1 MNQKDGYWHPL
12 VSGVILGIVL
22 FISFMV
28 AGQGMG
34 ASGSFARVTAQLAY
48 LYDSTFAQNSY
59 AAKYLF
65 SGNALANWTVVETLG
80 IFLGGYLSAM
90 FAGRI
95 KQSIDKGD
103 DYPSYKRLIW
113 AFLGGF
119 IMAGATRLARGCT
132 SGQALD
138 GAATFSAGTWIFM
151 LAAFGAGFVFAPLF
165 KKQWKNVG

>member
-1 MNQKDGYWHPL
+1 MNQKDGHWHPL

-34 ASGSFARVTAQLAY
+34 ASGAFSRITAQLTY

-59 AAKYLF
+59 VAKYF
-65 SGNALANWTVVETLG
+65 VDGNALANWTVVEVFG
-80 IFLGGYLSAM
+80 IFLGGYISALL
-90 FAGRI
+90 AGRI

-103 DYPSYKRLIW
+103 DYPSYKRLFW
-113 AFLGGF
+113 AFAGGF

-138 GAATFSAGTWIFM
+138 GAATFSVGAWIFM
-151 LAAFGAGFVFAPLF
+151 LAAFGTGFLFAPLF
-165 KKQWKNVG
+165 KKQWKNIG

>member
-12 VSGVILGIVL
+12 VAGVILGIVL

-34 ASGSFARVTAQLAY
+34 ASGAFSRIAAQLAF
-48 LYDSTFAQNSY
+48 LQDSTFADNSY
-59 AAKYLF
+59 ASKYLF
-65 SGNALANWTVVETLG
+65 KGNALANWTVVEVFG
-80 IFLGGYLSAM
+80 IFLGGYISAM

-95 KQSIDKGD
+95 KQGIDRGD
-103 DYPSYKRLIW
+103 GYPAYKRLIW
-113 AFLGGF
+113 SFVGGF
-119 IMAGATRLARGCT
+119 IMAGSTRLARGCT

-151 LAAFGAGFVFAPLF
+151 LAAFGTGFMLAPLF
-165 KKQWKNVG
+165 KKQWNM